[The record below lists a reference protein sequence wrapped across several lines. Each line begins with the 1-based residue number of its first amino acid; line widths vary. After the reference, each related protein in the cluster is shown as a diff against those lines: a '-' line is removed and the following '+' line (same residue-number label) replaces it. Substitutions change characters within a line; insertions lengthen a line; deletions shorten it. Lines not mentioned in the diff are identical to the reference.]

1 MWVEPDG
8 NYGKIN
14 IMNMP
19 ISKIARGEMSYKL
32 LKAAQEKFGAARME
46 MGVMLEDI
54 RRTEAWR
61 GRAASFTAFLEEERI
76 NERAAYQYMRV
87 AKRLFYELGLTDAEF
102 AQIATCNMNV
112 LELACQVITPENKED
127 VLCMLAAL
135 SERDARQC
143 MFELS
148 DDAEMK
154 KGNPEANKAGQQ
166 LTKVHNLFRSLP
178 DDQRIEFLR
187 KVGRR

>member
-1 MWVEPDG
+1 MWVETEEKQ
-8 NYGKIN
+8 GKIL

-19 ISKIARGEMSYKL
+19 ISKVARDEISYKL
-32 LKAAQEKFGAARME
+32 LKAAQQKFGAARME

-54 RRTEAWR
+54 RRNEAWK

-87 AKRLFYELGLTDAEF
+87 AKKLFYELGLTDAEF
-102 AQIATCNMNV
+102 ADIATCNMNV
-112 LELACQVITPENKED
+112 LDLACQVITAENKED
-127 VLCMLAAL
+127 VLSMLAAL

-148 DDAEMK
+148 DEAAASNGKADANRAE
-154 KGNPEANKAGQQ
+154 QQ
-166 LTKVHNLFRSLP
+166 LSKVHNLYRSLP

-187 KVGRR
+187 KVGKR